1 MKLIIALILI
11 LCTSCSNNM
20 KVDPDQQ
27 SEKTDSTPNPELI
40 NKQNEE
46 NDDITKNN
54 EIDKIQFDYKIEVD
68 PIEFRQT
75 HSEII
80 IEEVQKN
87 VFKGQ
92 YDYIDSY
99 YVNLNTYSEIRL
111 VEDADKNYYSEILNF
126 KDASLTIGNCV
137 YSFEDGLNHH
147 SDCEKFWS
155 FENDEIAYIS
165 TRSRFDEF
173 LRSYNQE
180 YFENSLKY
188 FRSDNSS
195 KANTYHEIFTQE
207 VIENCLNALVEYVDQ
222 NYDLDPSIQNDSLS
236 EELIQESIAKFSK

>member
-1 MKLIIALILI
+1 MKLIIAFILI
-11 LCTSCSNNM
+11 LCTSCSNNT
-20 KVDPDQQ
+20 KVDSDQQ
-27 SEKTDSTPNPELI
+27 SEKPDSTPNSGLI
-40 NKQNEE
+40 DKQNEE
-46 NDDITKNN
+46 NDNSTKVD
-54 EIDKIQFDYKIEVD
+54 EIQFNYKVEID

-111 VEDADKNYYSEILNF
+111 VED
-126 KDASLTIGNCV
+126 
-137 YSFEDGLNHH
+137 GLNHH
-147 SDCEKFWS
+147 SDCEKFWF
-155 FENDEIAYIS
+155 FEDDKTAYI
-165 TRSRFDEF
+165 TTLSRFNEF

-180 YFENSLKY
+180 YFEKSVKY
-188 FRSDNSS
+188 LSADNSS
-195 KANTYHEIFTQE
+195 QMENYDEIFTQE

-222 NYDLDPSIQNDSLS
+222 NYDLDPSIQNDVFS
-236 EELIQESIAKFSK
+236 EELIREYIAKISK